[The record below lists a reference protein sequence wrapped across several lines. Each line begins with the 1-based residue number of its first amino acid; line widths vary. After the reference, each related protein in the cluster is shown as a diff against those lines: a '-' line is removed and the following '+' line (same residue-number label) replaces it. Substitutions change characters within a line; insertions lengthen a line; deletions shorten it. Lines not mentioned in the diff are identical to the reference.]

1 MRNKPFIFFDELS
14 RIFDKDRA
22 TGNESTSELNALEEL
37 EEEVKEPESDQV
49 YNLMRDQV
57 PAEGDELMP
66 NRGKILVSPSKVETT
81 TKCCKLESDTMYH
94 KEGTYTICSEAAL
107 AHEIAGITQL

>member
-1 MRNKPFIFFDELS
+1 
-14 RIFDKDRA
+14 
-22 TGNESTSELNALEEL
+22 
-37 EEEVKEPESDQV
+37 
-49 YNLMRDQV
+49 MRDQV